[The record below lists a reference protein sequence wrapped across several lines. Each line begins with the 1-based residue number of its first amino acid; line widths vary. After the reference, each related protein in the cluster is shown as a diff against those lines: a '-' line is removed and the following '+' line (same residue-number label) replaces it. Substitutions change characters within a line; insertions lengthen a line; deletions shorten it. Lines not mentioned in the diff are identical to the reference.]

1 MQIIEYLTDMSYG
14 SMQIAQPQTLMTKI
28 SNWKWRQAPSPLG
41 YRSVMR
47 GHMVCPSHQFC
58 TSNFAYGVLYI
69 HLVNVSHYIAQW
81 NLSFNET
88 NELNLLKIGLFFL
101 KVLIFILSDID
112 KLPQKKFVN
121 QRKKSEAN

>member
-1 MQIIEYLTDMSYG
+1 
-14 SMQIAQPQTLMTKI
+14 
-28 SNWKWRQAPSPLG
+28 
-41 YRSVMR
+41 
-47 GHMVCPSHQFC
+47 MVCPSHQFLPIC

-101 KVLIFILSDID
+101 KVLIFILSDMISYLR
-112 KLPQKKFVN
+112 KISST
-121 QRKKSEAN
+121 REKKSEA